1 MYACSII
8 YVDMICINRFI
19 QHEQADWLG
28 LIYCFILTVFIRR
41 EAYAALKDGV
51 ESVQEDNEKLEDDI
65 LARWDWFT
73 FIETSKETDMEA

>member
-1 MYACSII
+1 MF
-8 YVDMICINRFI
+8 MKIN
-19 QHEQADWLG
+19 

-65 LARWDWFT
+65 LAR
-73 FIETSKETDMEA
+73 